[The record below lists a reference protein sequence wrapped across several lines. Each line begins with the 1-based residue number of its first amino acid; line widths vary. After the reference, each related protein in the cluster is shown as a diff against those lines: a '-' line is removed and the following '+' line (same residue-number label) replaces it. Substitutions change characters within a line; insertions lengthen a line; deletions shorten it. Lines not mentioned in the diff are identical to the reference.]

1 MATTEE
7 RLSRLEGGYGHLAT
21 KADIAE
27 TKNEITALGG
37 KVIAIEA
44 KVGAL
49 EGIVNALAN
58 EMRSEFRIHR
68 WVLGLLFALNL
79 LILGRVFEIIS
90 L

>member
-7 RLSRLEGGYGHLAT
+7 RLSRLGGVFDRLAS

-27 TKNEITALGG
+27 TKNEIVALEG
-37 KVIAIEA
+37 KVIAVEG
-44 KVGAL
+44 KVIAV
-49 EGIVNALAN
+49 EGKLNALAG
-58 EMRSEFRIHR
+58 EMRNEFRIHR

-79 LILGRVFEIIS
+79 LILGRVFEIIP

>member
-7 RLSRLEGGYGHLAT
+7 RLSRLEGVYDHLAT
-21 KADIAE
+21 KADLAS
-27 TKNEITALGG
+27 TKNEIVAL
-37 KVIAIEA
+37 EA
-44 KVGAL
+44 KVSAL

-58 EMRSEFRIHR
+58 EMRGEFRIHR

-79 LILGRVFEIIS
+79 LILGRVFEIIP